1 MSIIKGNKNQIQLK
15 TSGVR
20 NPNGP
25 SAEMDSVSIP
35 SNESQNV
42 GQLGSQL
49 EQNTGKEKKQQ
60 NQNNNSKLKDYGRE
74 CDGKKVC
81 NVCDVN
87 SLFFPP
93 EFYFDIFSLVYAIF
107 SVHCHF

>member
-1 MSIIKGNKNQIQLK
+1 MG
-15 TSGVR
+15 
-20 NPNGP
+20 
-25 SAEMDSVSIP
+25 SVAIP

-42 GQLGSQL
+42 GQLGRQL